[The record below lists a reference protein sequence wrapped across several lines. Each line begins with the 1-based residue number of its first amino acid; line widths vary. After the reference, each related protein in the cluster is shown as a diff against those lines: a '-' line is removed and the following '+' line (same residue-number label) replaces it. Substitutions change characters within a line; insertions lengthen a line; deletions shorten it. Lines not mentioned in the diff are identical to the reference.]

1 MADKRT
7 TAPEGAP
14 QAAPEEPRRKKRAG
28 PTIDLTAT
36 EVPPQSDAPEQT
48 AAPPEPPATAN
59 ESPPQPTNGAAAAAP
74 ATPPQ
79 AAFGIVTFAAGAA
92 GGAIVLLAL
101 AALWLAGLLPLQLTG
116 SNAKS
121 QAAANTQAL
130 DALSQRVSALDDAIK
145 KLPTADASLA
155 DRLTAAEN
163 AMKSLGVA
171 LAALNNRSDQTTANA
186 AQARERA
193 DAAAKAV
200 ADLQEAMKT
209 AAPAGAS
216 QADIDALGK
225 RVAALESAAQSARAD
240 IGKIA
245 SASSANDMVAR
256 LALSADVLRD
266 AVVVGAPFA
275 DELAAVKEL
284 GGDAKA
290 LAPLAPFAA
299 SGVPSAQ
306 VLAQEL
312 KALLPEMAKLSGAQA
327 PQGGFLDRLEANAS
341 KLVRIRPLNA
351 PEGDDAAAVLA
362 RLDIDAAKA
371 DLNAALNDLGKLDSA
386 TRAPAQAWIAKV
398 QARDAAL
405 AAARRY
411 AAETARALGRKA
423 GTQ

>member
-14 QAAPEEPRRKKRAG
+14 QAAPEEPRGKKRAG

-36 EVPPQSDAPEQT
+36 EVPQSDPPGET
-48 AAPPEPPATAN
+48 PPEPPATAS
-59 ESPPQPTNGAAAAAP
+59 EPPPEQGEGAAAAAP
-74 ATPPQ
+74 AASPQ
-79 AAFGIVTFAAGAA
+79 AAFGIATLAAGAA
-92 GGAIVLLAL
+92 GGAIVLIVL
-101 AALWLAGLLPLQLTG
+101 AALWFSGLLPLQLAA
-116 SNAKS
+116 SNEKS
-121 QAAANTQAL
+121 AQAAANSQAIDAL
-130 DALSQRVSALDDAIK
+130 DRRVSALEDAIK
-145 KLPTADASLA
+145 KLPPSDAGLA

-171 LAALNNRSDQTTANA
+171 LAALNSRSDQTATTA

-200 ADLQEAMKT
+200 SDLQEATKT
-209 AAPAGAS
+209 AAPGGAS
-216 QADIDALGK
+216 QADVDALGK
-225 RVAALESAAQSARAD
+225 RVAALESAAQAARAD
-240 IGKIA
+240 IDKIA
-245 SASSANDMVAR
+245 AGASNANDTAAR

-266 AVVVGAPFA
+266 AVAVGAPFA

-299 SGVPSAQ
+299 SGVPTAQ

-312 KALLPEMAKLSGAQA
+312 KALLPAMAKLAGAQA
-327 PQGGFLDRLEANAS
+327 PQGGFLDRLQANAS
-341 KLVRIRPLNA
+341 KLVHIRPVNA
-351 PEGDDAAAVLA
+351 PEGDDTAAVLA

-371 DLNAALNDLGKLDSA
+371 DLKAALADLGKLDA
-386 TRAPAQAWIAKV
+386 AARAPAETWITKV
-398 QARDAAL
+398 QAREAAL

-411 AAETARALGRKA
+411 AAETARALGQKA